1 MGARPHRSVTVL
13 TAVGL
18 ASGLALA
25 GCSSSTSKPS
35 AGSSSTSAAGSAT
48 SGSSSA
54 SSSGGSTGAG
64 PALPD
69 LSGKSIQVLAEW
81 SGQEQQDFQKVIDAF
96 TAKTH
101 AKVSY
106 QGAGDQTPTVLR
118 SKLAGGGAPDVA
130 LLAQPGAIAQFAKAG
145 QIKPLASNVISEI
158 DANYDPSWKKLGT
171 VDGQVYSIMFKAA
184 NKSTFWYNTA
194 QFQQA
199 GVTPP
204 KTWADFLKD
213 CQTLSD
219 AGITPVSI
227 GGADGW
233 TLTDWFE
240 NIYLSQAGPDSY
252 DKLAHHQIKWTD
264 PTVIQALTTLK
275 QLFGNDAFLAGGKSG
290 ALQTSFNDSVT
301 QTFKNPPKAAMVYE
315 GDFSGSVITS
325 TTSAKLGTDAKF
337 FAFPAAG
344 STANFVDGGGDAAL
358 ATNNNPATMAFI
370 QFLAS
375 PEAAEAWASAGGF
388 VSPNKNVPMTAYPDD
403 TTRSEAQMLVSAG
416 SAFQFDMS
424 DQAPVGFGGTKG
436 AGEWK
441 DLQDFVS
448 NGDVNGTAAQLE
460 KDAAKETWQ

>member
-1 MGARPHRSVTVL
+1 MGARSHRSVTAVL
-13 TAVGL
+13 AVGL

-25 GCSSSTSKPS
+25 GCSSSSSKPS
-35 AGSSSTSAAGSAT
+35 AGSSNSSSAPA

-54 SSSGGSTGAG
+54 SGSAGSG

-81 SGQEQQDFQKVIDAF
+81 SGTEQQDFQKVIDAF

-145 QIKPLASNVISEI
+145 QIKPLGTGVLAAI
-158 DANYDPSWKKLGT
+158 DANYAPGWKKLGT
-171 VDGQVYSIMFKAA
+171 VNGQVYSIMFKAA

-219 AGITPVSI
+219 AGITPVSV

-240 NIYLSQAGPDSY
+240 NVYLSQAGPQ
-252 DKLAHHQIKWTD
+252 K
-264 PTVIQALTTLK
+264 
-275 QLFGNDAFLAGGKSG
+275 
-290 ALQTSFNDSVT
+290 
-301 QTFKNPPKAAMVYE
+301 
-315 GDFSGSVITS
+315 
-325 TTSAKLGTDAKF
+325 
-337 FAFPAAG
+337 
-344 STANFVDGGGDAAL
+344 
-358 ATNNNPATMAFI
+358 
-370 QFLAS
+370 
-375 PEAAEAWASAGGF
+375 
-388 VSPNKNVPMTAYPDD
+388 
-403 TTRSEAQMLVSAG
+403 
-416 SAFQFDMS
+416 
-424 DQAPVGFGGTKG
+424 
-436 AGEWK
+436 
-441 DLQDFVS
+441 
-448 NGDVNGTAAQLE
+448 
-460 KDAAKETWQ
+460 

>member
-1 MGARPHRSVTVL
+1 MGARSHRSVTAVL
-13 TAVGL
+13 AVGL

-25 GCSSSTSKPS
+25 ACSSSSSKPS
-35 AGSSSTSAAGSAT
+35 ASSSNSSSPAA

-54 SSSGGSTGAG
+54 SGSAGSG

-81 SGQEQQDFQKVIDAF
+81 SGTEQQDFQKVIDAF

-145 QIKPLASNVISEI
+145 QIKPLGAGVVSEI
-158 DANYDPSWKKLGT
+158 DANYDPGWKKLGT
-171 VDGQVYSIMFKAA
+171 VNGQVYSIMFKAA

-199 GVTPP
+199 GITPP
-204 KTWADFLKD
+204 KTWADFLKA

-219 AGITPVSI
+219 AGITPVSV

-240 NIYLSQAGPDSY
+240 NVYLSQAGPDNY
-252 DKLAHHQIKWTD
+252 DKLAGHQIPWTD
-264 PTVIQALTTLK
+264 PTVVQALTTLK
-275 QLFGNDAFLAGGKSG
+275 QLFGTDALIAGGKSG

-301 QTFKNPPKAAMVYE
+301 QTFKSPPKGAMVYE
-315 GDFSGSVITS
+315 GDFAGSVITS
-325 TTSAKLGTDAKF
+325 TTSAKLGTGAKF
-337 FAFPAAG
+337 FPFPAAG
-344 STANFVDGGGDAAL
+344 SVSNFVVGGGDAAL
-358 ATNNNPATMAFI
+358 ATNDNPATMAFI

-388 VSPNKNVPMTAYPDD
+388 VSPNKSVPMSAYPDD
-403 TTRSEAQMLVSAG
+403 TTRAEAQMLVNAG
-416 SAFQFDMS
+416 QNFRFDMS

-441 DLQDFVS
+441 DLQDFLS
-448 NGDVNGTAAQLE
+448 SGDVNGAAAQLE

>member
-1 MGARPHRSVTVL
+1 MGARSHRSVTVVM
-13 TAVGL
+13 AVGL

-25 GCSSSTSKPS
+25 GCSSSSSKPSAAGSTSSASSS
-35 AGSSSTSAAGSAT
+35 AGSSSSSSAAGGA
-48 SGSSSA
+48 A
-54 SSSGGSTGAG
+54 SG

-130 LLAQPGAIAQFAKAG
+130 LLAQPGAIAEFAKAG
-145 QIKPLASNVISEI
+145 QIKPLAANVLSEI
-158 DANYDPSWKKLGT
+158 DANYDPSWKTLGT
-171 VDGQVYSIMFKAA
+171 VNGQVYSIMFKAA

-194 QFQQA
+194 QFSQA
-199 GVTPP
+199 GITPP

-219 AGITPVSI
+219 AGITPVSV

-240 NIYLSQAGPDSY
+240 NVYLSEAGPDNY
-252 DKLAHHQIKWTD
+252 DKLAHHQIPWTD
-264 PTVIQALTTLK
+264 PSVIQALTTLK
-275 QLFGNDAFLAGGKSG
+275 QLFGNDQFMAGGKSG

-301 QTFKNPPKAAMVYE
+301 QTFKSPPKAAMVYE

-325 TTSAKLGTDAKF
+325 TTQAKLGTDAKF

-344 STANFVDGGGDAAL
+344 SLTDFVVGGGDAAL
-358 ATNNNPATMAFI
+358 ATNDNPATMAFI

-388 VSPNKNVPMTAYPDD
+388 VSPNKSVPMSSYPDD
-403 TTRSEAQMLVSAG
+403 TTRAEAQMLVSAG
-416 SAFQFDMS
+416 SGFRFDMS

-441 DLQDFVS
+441 DLQDFLS
-448 NGDVNGTAAQLE
+448 NGDINGTAAQLE

>member
-1 MGARPHRSVTVL
+1 MGARSHRSVTAVA
-13 TAVGL
+13 AVGL

-35 AGSSSTSAAGSAT
+35 ANSSTSSAATSAAGSAT
-48 SGSSSA
+48 GSSSA
-54 SSSGGSTGAG
+54 GGGTGSA

-69 LSGKSIQVLAEW
+69 LSGKTIQVLAEW

-101 AKVSY
+101 AKVAY

-145 QIKPLASNVISEI
+145 QIKPLASNVIAAI
-158 DANYDPSWKKLGT
+158 DANYDPGWKKLGT
-171 VDGQVYSIMFKAA
+171 VNGQVYSIMFKAA

-204 KTWADFLKD
+204 KSWTDFLKD

-219 AGITPVSI
+219 AGITPVSV

-240 NIYLSQAGPDSY
+240 NVYLSQAGPDNY
-252 DKLAHHQIKWTD
+252 DKLAHHQIPWTD

-275 QLFGNDAFLAGGKSG
+275 QLFGNDQFLAGGKSG

-301 QTFKNPPKAAMVYE
+301 QTFKNPAKAAMVYE

-337 FAFPAAG
+337 FPFPAAG
-344 STANFVDGGGDAAL
+344 ATTNFVDGGGDAAL
-358 ATNNNPATMAFI
+358 ATNANPATMAFI

-375 PEAAEAWASAGGF
+375 PEAAEAWAAAGGF

-403 TTRSEAQMLVSAG
+403 TTRAEAQMLVGAG
-416 SAFQFDMS
+416 DAFRFDMS

-441 DLQDFVS
+441 DLQSFLS
-448 NGDVNGTAAQLE
+448 SGDVNGTAAQLE